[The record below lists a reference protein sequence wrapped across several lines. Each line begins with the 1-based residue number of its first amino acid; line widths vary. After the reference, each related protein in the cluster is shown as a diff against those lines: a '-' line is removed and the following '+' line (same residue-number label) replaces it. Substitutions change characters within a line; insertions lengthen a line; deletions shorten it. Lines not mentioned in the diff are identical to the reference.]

1 MKNLIKNFYFQ
12 TTLCFFP
19 IDKNKNSPVYYDEKY
34 IYFDKKLSETEL
46 IYFKTLL
53 IIFNYIKNKKILNYI
68 DQDKSADLKIL
79 KTRNLDKS

>member
-1 MKNLIKNFYFQ
+1 MFFP
-12 TTLCFFP
+12 FP

-53 IIFNYIKNKKILNYI
+53 IIFNYIKNKEILNYI
-68 DQDKSADLKIL
+68 DQDKSADL
-79 KTRNLDKS
+79 RNSKDEKLRQKLNK